1 MRSLSIWSAAS
12 LGAERS
18 GKGTALKDLD
28 FFFENNR
35 VVLLRFVCTTGF
47 DDIFSQKEKHRRPSN
62 GIDKARDDRYGEVK
76 VACISNYT
84 EKFV

>member
-18 GKGTALKDLD
+18 GKGNALKDLD
-28 FFFENNR
+28 FFENNR

-62 GIDKARDDRYGEVK
+62 GIDKTRDDRDRAGK
-76 VACISNYT
+76 VACTSNYT